1 MSRQVGVKS
10 IRSWWRQAASVV
22 NARQDTMKIG
32 AWGLGNSLLIPLYG
46 IFAILVVF
54 RATPEK
60 ELGAYLVVQA
70 IYLMIVQLGR
80 NFGYTPLVRHFFE
93 EERRGAV
100 VGSSA
105 VLTILFQVAAI
116 GLLIGFRDRA
126 AVLLGCPPFPDL
138 IWLIAAAVL
147 LGGVAELR
155 MAILQALH
163 HTRQVFLINAV
174 YHATLIAAIAAM
186 ALSTDAVSAG
196 QLVKASV
203 WAAAASS
210 VVSVLLKPTGFFRP
224 RVSRAELRR
233 MFEYGKYTLGTSV
246 SAVVFTRVDVVI
258 LSAFRSPAEV
268 AAYGVAKV
276 FVRLFD
282 IYHHTAALVLFPLF
296 CRLWSQRRREE
307 LRRVYR
313 RLLIGSNLACGVCV
327 IGLALVAIPM
337 VRLFYGEKYPSAGPL
352 LVVLSLTGLTV
363 PWTALAQNLI
373 NAAGVPSFVFG
384 ARIAIAGLNLV
395 LDVILI
401 RQFGAFGAVL
411 ATLISFATLAIFM
424 NRKASQVF
432 SFDLPTQD
440 APAHPREF

>member
-1 MSRQVGVKS
+1 M
-10 IRSWWRQAASVV
+10 SVV

-32 AWGLGNSLLIPLYG
+32 AWGLGNSLLIPAYG

-54 RATPEK
+54 RATPEG
-60 ELGAYLVVQA
+60 ELGAYLVLQA
-70 IYLMIVQLGR
+70 IYLMIVQLAR

-100 VGSSA
+100 VGSST
-105 VLTILFQVAAI
+105 VLTVLFQVAAL
-116 GLLIGFRDRA
+116 GLLIGFRHQA
-126 AVLLGCPPFPDL
+126 AAILGCPPLPDL
-138 IWLIAAAVL
+138 IWLVAAAVL
-147 LGGVAELR
+147 LGAVAELR
-155 MAILQALH
+155 MAIFQALH

-174 YHATLIAAIAAM
+174 YHVTLIGVIAAH
-186 ALSTDAVSAG
+186 ALTTGAVHAG
-196 QLVKASV
+196 QLLQATV
-203 WAAAASS
+203 WAAVSSS
-210 VVSVLLKPTGFFRP
+210 VASAVLTPRGFFGP
-224 RVSRAELRR
+224 RVSRGELRR
-233 MFEYGKYTLGTSV
+233 MYEYGKYTLGTSV

-268 AAYGVAKV
+268 AAYGVGKV

-313 RLLIGSNLACGVCV
+313 RLLVGSTAACGALAV
-327 IGLALVAIPM
+327 GLALVAIPM
-337 VRLFYGEKYPSAGPL
+337 VRFFYGGKYPSAGPL
-352 LVVLSLTGLTV
+352 LAVLSLTGLTV

-395 LDVILI
+395 LDIILI
-401 RQFGAFGAVL
+401 RQFGAYGAAL
-411 ATLISFATLAIFM
+411 ATLISLTTLAVFM
-424 NRKASQVF
+424 NRKASGVF
-432 SFDLPTQD
+432 SFDPPERN
-440 APAHPREF
+440 APHDPRKV